1 MEDFMKSVHRANT
14 FALWIMIIFILGS
27 FALSFILSL
36 LPFSIDSTLVSLL
49 RYILLFGVPI
59 LFYFQYT
66 KQPVRHTLRLHPIRC
81 RQILLIIAFSLLI
94 QPFLMF
100 LSYLSSLAFHNF
112 LDDSLSTT
120 LQTPYLILLLTMA
133 VFPALF
139 EEITCRGIFL
149 SGYRG
154 VNLYTAA
161 LLNGLYFGMLH
172 MNMQQFVYAFVFGFL
187 CSLLVIGA
195 DSIWA
200 SVLAHFIINGVQ
212 VTLAYFTAHLQSS
225 LSVSVSTSQNS
236 ASVLSSVFLTVITL
250 PLALACLRGIFSLNG
265 RLGLLHG
272 KREDNIPAFRKD
284 PLSPSPVE
292 APPISA
298 LRGSMKPYYFAVVI
312 FIVMCILT
320 EFSK

>member
-1 MEDFMKSVHRANT
+1 
-14 FALWIMIIFILGS
+14 
-27 FALSFILSL
+27 
-36 LPFSIDSTLVSLL
+36 
-49 RYILLFGVPI
+49 
-59 LFYFQYT
+59 
-66 KQPVRHTLRLHPIRC
+66 
-81 RQILLIIAFSLLI
+81 
-94 QPFLMF
+94 
-100 LSYLSSLAFHNF
+100 
-112 LDDSLSTT
+112 
-120 LQTPYLILLLTMA
+120 MA
-133 VFPALF
+133 VFPAIF

-172 MNMQQFVYAFVFGFL
+172 MNMQQFVYAFAFGFL
-187 CSLLVIGA
+187 CCLLVIGA

-212 VTLAYFTAHLQSS
+212 VTLAYFTTELQSS
-225 LSVSVSTSQNS
+225 LSVSVSTSQSS
-236 ASVLSSVFLTVITL
+236 ASVLSSVCLTAITL

-272 KREDNIPAFRKD
+272 KREDAIPAFRRD

-292 APPISA
+292 ASPISA
-298 LRGSMKPYYFAVVI
+298 LRGSMKPYYFAVAI